1 MEKKSYIV
9 AIDLGSSSVS
19 IVAGSKRGEEL
30 RVEAVAAVPT
40 QGVCRGEIVNIIH
53 VSDAISKGIKSIEEK
68 LGIRINDAY
77 TGISGQH
84 IQCAK
89 YPYYIFVG
97 GNGEIRDEDV
107 RNLNDGM
114 RNMQAPMGER
124 ILERMPQNY
133 LIDNSDEEVSD
144 PVGRFG
150 QKLASTFN
158 FVLGSNE
165 PIDRLGMALRKIGL
179 TQLKPYVNA
188 LASAEAVVL
197 PEEKEEG
204 VAILD
209 IGAGTTDLC
218 IYYNN
223 IVRYVGVIPLGADVI
238 NKDIRH
244 YGIPGEKIERLK
256 CQFGCALP
264 ESAKTSIIEIPKHN
278 GKIQI
283 SMRNLAVII
292 ESRLLDIIKYVKEEI
307 AESGWQ
313 DKLGL
318 GIVITGGCANL
329 KDIDKLFAR
338 ETGMEVRI
346 AAQSVVKS
354 DDEDIAAALS
364 NPALASAVG
373 VFVRA
378 AAAGKFNKVESFTP
392 KGDNQVDTGVQDD
405 EEEQNGPVG
414 DDEGMEDE
422 PAKTPGFGRKLKGFF
437 SGLGRRAGELI
448 NVDED
453 VPFEDEDN
461 KSKQ

>member
-9 AIDLGSSSVS
+9 AIDLGSSNVS

-30 RVEAVAAVPT
+30 RIEAVATVPT

-53 VSDAISKGIKSIEEK
+53 VSEAISKGIKDIEGK
-68 LGIRINDAY
+68 LGIKINDAY

-133 LIDNSDEEVSD
+133 LIDDSDEEVSD

-165 PIDRLGMALRKIGL
+165 PIDRLAMALRKIGL

-244 YGIPGEKIERLK
+244 YGIPGEKIEKLK
-256 CQFGCALP
+256 CQHGCALP
-264 ESAKTSIIEIPKHN
+264 ENASEKLVVEIPKHN

-283 SMRNLAVII
+283 SLRNLAVII
-292 ESRLLDIIKYVKEEI
+292 ESRLLDIIKFVKEEI
-307 AESGWQ
+307 EESGWKE
-313 DKLGL
+313 KLGL
-318 GIVITGGCANL
+318 GLVITGGCANL
-329 KDIDKLFAR
+329 KDIDKLFTR

-346 AAQSVVKS
+346 ASQTVLES
-354 DDEDIAAALS
+354 DDEEIAAALG

-378 AAAGKFNKVESFTP
+378 AAAGKFNRVEEFSA
-392 KGDNQVDTGVQDD
+392 KGASAASPESSY
-405 EEEQNGPVG
+405 EEHNGPVG
-414 DDEGMEDE
+414 DDEEIIDDE
-422 PAKTPGFGRKLKGFF
+422 PVKTSGFGTKIKGFF
-437 SGLGRRAGELI
+437 SGLGRKAGELI

-453 VPFEDEDN
+453 VSFEDENN
-461 KSKQ
+461 KSKH

>member
-19 IVAGSKRGEEL
+19 IVAGSKLGEKL
-30 RVEAVAAVPT
+30 RVEAVAVVPT

-53 VSDAISKGIKSIEEK
+53 VSEAIAKGIKDIETK

-165 PIDRLGMALRKIGL
+165 PIDRLGAALRKIGL

-346 AAQSVVKS
+346 ASQSVVES
-354 DDEDIAAALS
+354 DDEEIAAALS

-373 VFVRA
+373 VMVRA
-378 AAAGKFNKVESFTP
+378 AASGKFNRVETFAPSRGETTAP
-392 KGDNQVDTGVQDD
+392 GDEG
-405 EEEQNGPVG
+405 EEEHNGPVG
-414 DDEGMEDE
+414 DDDIMEDE

-437 SGLGRRAGELI
+437 SGLGRKAGELI

-453 VPFEDEDN
+453 VSFEDENN